1 MIKTVL
7 YAAGI
12 IVILALVIDYFNRQK
27 INTLRHRGIYPLE
40 GEETDSDVERL
51 IQMNRRIEAIKVYR
65 KLHQVDLKT
74 AKDAV
79 DKLSEQTGR
88 RWSQK

>member
-1 MIKTVL
+1 MIKTVI
-7 YAAGI
+7 YAVVI
-12 IVILALVIDYFNRQK
+12 IVVGALLIDYFNRRR
-27 INTLRHRGIYPLE
+27 IDTLKHRGLYPLE

-51 IQMNRRIEAIKVYR
+51 IQMNRKIEAIKVYR

-88 RWSQK
+88 RWPQK